1 MFITIYNLDLLIN
14 AVCHEESTNEI
25 SCLPNLENIDYLSKN
40 EKDKLKKLP
49 FF

>member
-25 SCLPNLENIDYLSKN
+25 SCLPNLENIDYLSNMNINLDFDNIKR
-40 EKDKLKKLP
+40 
-49 FF
+49 